1 MMRFLSELR
10 RRRVIRVAGLYAV
23 GAWIATE
30 VSATVL
36 PLLQVPEKFVTGIVI
51 TLIAVFPVAMILAWI
66 YDIGPG
72 GIRRTKDIAQSDDSD
87 GQPGML
93 FYILLLVLAM
103 LIFGYG
109 LFYLGQ
115 TRALQSI
122 PRHSIAVLPFENLS
136 SDSSKDYFSDGVSEE
151 ILNLLAK
158 VKGLSVAA
166 RTSSFA
172 LRDSN
177 EDIKTIGGKLGVETV
192 LEGSVR
198 WADEGEG
205 GDDRVRI
212 TAQLID
218 ASSGYHLWSENFDRD
233 VKDIFAVQSEIAKA
247 IVDNLRIKLGTD
259 QLDWVA
265 PTEDSAAYDA
275 YLRGRQLL
283 NQRRVAA
290 VRESVDFF
298 QRAVSRDPAFA
309 PAWAAMAVAYLIL
322 PSFSD
327 EPVEQL
333 HAMAEDAA
341 QRALV
346 LSPELAEAH
355 AVRASLAQFNGE
367 WSRAEFGYFAATSM
381 DPNDVTTR
389 VWYSGF
395 LIASGKL
402 AQGQVQAERA
412 LELDD
417 DNPLTQASAAM
428 AAMVLDNN
436 ESCVANATAARVLG
450 FSNTVNALK
459 GICLARLGQL
469 DAAGEALKSAYG
481 PMHEGGALAQF
492 AEVLPGAASLA
503 EAAKMAL
510 AQETELKIS
519 GWAIWLAAA
528 AGDADRAFADL
539 QVLFE
544 GSGYFPLQLLWT
556 PEAGILRRDPRFLE
570 LMQEHGVSQLWRKE
584 PPDLCEADSE
594 AVLSCS

>member
-23 GAWIATE
+23 AAWVATE

-51 TLIAVFPVAMILAWI
+51 TLIAMFPVAMIMAWI
-66 YDIGPG
+66 YDVGPS
-72 GIRRTKDIAQSDDSD
+72 GIKRTKAVDSTTD
-87 GQPGML
+87 AEGRPGLL
-93 FYILLLVLAM
+93 FHILLLILAM
-103 LIFGYG
+103 LVFGYA
-109 LFYLGQ
+109 LFYFGQ

-122 PRHSIAVLPFENLS
+122 PRNSIAVLPFENLS
-136 SDSSKDYFSDGVSEE
+136 SDASKDYFSDGVSEE
-151 ILNLLAK
+151 ILNLLAQ
-158 VKGLSVAA
+158 VNGLNVAA

-177 EDIKTIGGKLGVETV
+177 DDIRTIGDKLGVETV

-198 WADEGEG
+198 WSEGEG
-205 GDDRVRI
+205 NDRVRI

-233 VKDIFAVQSEIAKA
+233 LKDIFAVQSEIAKA

-259 QLDWVA
+259 ELNWVA
-265 PTEDSAAYDA
+265 PTSDSAAYDA

-290 VRESVDFF
+290 VRESVDYF

-309 PAWAAMAVAYLIL
+309 SAWAAMAVAYLSL

-327 EPVEQL
+327 EPIEQL

-355 AVRASLAQFNGE
+355 AVRAWLAQFKGE
-367 WSRAEFGYFAATSM
+367 WSRAAFGYFAATSM

-395 LIASGKL
+395 LIASGRL

-417 DNPLTQASAAM
+417 NNPLTQAAAAT
-428 AAMVLDNN
+428 AAMVLDDN
-436 ESCVANATAARVLG
+436 ESCVANAASARELG
-450 FSNTVNALK
+450 FSNIVSSLE
-459 GICLARLGQL
+459 GICLARLGQF
-469 DAAGEALKSAYG
+469 DTASAALKVAHGPVIESSALKS
-481 PMHEGGALAQF
+481 LAKT
-492 AEVLPGAASLA
+492 LPGADNLA
-503 EAAKMAL
+503 AA
-510 AQETELKIS
+510 AQQAMTDAGEWS
-519 GWAIWLAAA
+519 MGPWAIWLAAA
-528 AGDADRAFADL
+528 AGEPDKAFDFL
-539 QVLFE
+539 QQWFDE
-544 GSGYFPLQLLWT
+544 AGYFPLQLLWT
-556 PEAGILRRDPRFLE
+556 PEAGVLRRDARFLE
-570 LMQEHGVSQLWRKE
+570 LMQEYGVSQLWRNE
-584 PPDLCEADSE
+584 LPDRCKATNEGRI
-594 AVLSCS
+594 SCS

>member
-1 MMRFLSELR
+1 MLRFLSELR

-66 YDIGPG
+66 YDVGPS
-72 GIRRTKDIAQSDDSD
+72 GIRRTKEVDSTADADDR
-87 GQPGML
+87 PGVL
-93 FYILLLVLAM
+93 FHILLLILAM
-103 LIFGYG
+103 LLFGYA
-109 LFYLGQ
+109 LFYFGQ

-122 PRHSIAVLPFENLS
+122 PRNSIAVLPFENLS
-136 SDSSKDYFSDGVSEE
+136 SDASKDYFSDGVSEE
-151 ILNLLAK
+151 ILNLLAQ
-158 VKGLSVAA
+158 VEGLNVAA

-177 EDIKTIGGKLGVETV
+177 DDIRTIGDKLGVETV

-198 WADEGEG
+198 WS
-205 GDDRVRI
+205 GDSDRVRI

-233 VKDIFAVQSEIAKA
+233 LKDIFAVQSEIAKA

-259 QLDWVA
+259 QLNWVA
-265 PTEDSAAYDA
+265 PTADSAAYDA

-283 NQRRVAA
+283 NQRRVRS
-290 VRESVDFF
+290 VRESVDYF

-309 PAWAAMAVAYLIL
+309 PAWAAMAVAYLSL
-322 PSFSD
+322 PSYSD
-327 EPVEQL
+327 EPIDEL

-355 AVRASLAQFNGE
+355 AVRAWLAQYRGE

-389 VWYSGF
+389 VWHSGF
-395 LIASGKL
+395 LIATGKL
-402 AQGQVQAERA
+402 AQGKVQAESA

-417 DNPLTQASAAM
+417 DNPLTQAATAT
-428 AAMVLDNN
+428 AAMVLGDS
-436 ESCVANATAARVLG
+436 ESCVAHAANARELG
-450 FSNTVNALK
+450 FSNIVSALE
-459 GICLARLGQL
+459 GICLARLARF
-469 DAAGEALKSAYG
+469 DAAGEALNMAHG
-481 PMHEGGALAQF
+481 LLIEGNALSSLA
-492 AEVLPGAASLA
+492 AALPGADS
-503 EAAKMAL
+503 
-510 AQETELKIS
+510 
-519 GWAIWLAAA
+519 LAAA
-528 AGDADRAFADL
+528 AKVAMIDESEWRIGPWAIWVAATAGEPDKAFAYL
-539 QVLFE
+539 QQWFDE
-544 GSGYFPLQLLWT
+544 TGYFPLQLLWT

-570 LMQEHGVSQLWRKE
+570 LMREYGVSQLWRKE
-584 PPDLCEADSE
+584 LPDLCKADS
-594 AVLSCS
+594 ADRVSCS

>member
-1 MMRFLSELR
+1 MMRFFSELR

-51 TLIAVFPVAMILAWI
+51 TLIAMFPVAMILAWI
-66 YDIGPG
+66 YDVGPS
-72 GIRRTKDIAQSDDSD
+72 GIKRTKDIAATEDAE
-87 GQPGML
+87 GRPGMM
-93 FYILLLVLAM
+93 FHVLLLVLAM
-103 LIFGYG
+103 LVFGYA
-109 LFYLGQ
+109 LFYFGQ

-122 PRHSIAVLPFENLS
+122 PRNSIAVLPFENLS
-136 SDSSKDYFSDGVSEE
+136 SDVNKDYFSDGVSEE

-158 VKGLSVAA
+158 VEGLNVAA

-177 EDIKTIGGKLGVETV
+177 DDIRTIGAKLGVETV

-198 WADEGEG
+198 WS
-205 GDDRVRI
+205 GDNNRVRI

-233 VKDIFAVQSEIAKA
+233 LKDIFAVQSEIAKA
-247 IVDNLRIKLGTD
+247 IVDNLRIKLGAD
-259 QLDWVA
+259 QLNWVA
-265 PTEDSAAYDA
+265 PTADSAAYDA

-283 NQRRVAA
+283 NQRRVRAL
-290 VRESVDFF
+290 RESVDYF

-309 PAWAAMAVAYLIL
+309 PAWAAMAVAYLSL
-322 PSFSD
+322 PSYSD
-327 EPVEQL
+327 EPVEEL

-355 AVRASLAQFNGE
+355 AVRAWLAQFKGE

-395 LIASGKL
+395 LIATGKL

-417 DNPLTQASAAM
+417 DNPLTQAAAAT
-428 AAMVLDNN
+428 AAMVLGDN
-436 ESCVANATAARVLG
+436 ESCVTNAAAARELG
-450 FSNTVNALK
+450 FSNVVSALE
-459 GICLARLGQL
+459 GVCLARLGQF
-469 DAAGEALKSAYG
+469 DAAGEALNMAHG
-481 PMHEGGALAQF
+481 PVMESNALSSLA
-492 AEVLPGAASLA
+492 AALPGAESL
-503 EAAKMAL
+503 EAAAKKAML
-510 AQETELKIS
+510 DESEWRI
-519 GWAIWLAAA
+519 GPWAIWLMAT
-528 AGDADRAFADL
+528 AGESDKAFAFL
-539 QVLFE
+539 QQWFDE
-544 GSGYFPLQLLWT
+544 TGYFPLHLIWT
-556 PEAGILRRDPRFLE
+556 PEAEAMRQDARFLE
-570 LMQEHGVSQLWRKE
+570 LMQENGVSQLWRKE
-584 PPDLCEADSE
+584 LPDLCKADSE
-594 AVLSCS
+594 DPFSCS

>member
-51 TLIAVFPVAMILAWI
+51 TLIALFPVAMILAWI
-66 YDIGPG
+66 YDVGPS
-72 GIRRTKDIAQSDDSD
+72 GIRRTKEFDSTADAD
-87 GQPGML
+87 GRPGML
-93 FYILLLVLAM
+93 FHILLLILAM
-103 LIFGYG
+103 LLFGYA
-109 LFYLGQ
+109 LFYFGQ

-122 PRHSIAVLPFENLS
+122 PRNSIAVLPFENLS
-136 SDSSKDYFSDGVSEE
+136 SDASKDYFSDGVSEE
-151 ILNLLAK
+151 ILNLLAQ
-158 VKGLSVAA
+158 VEGLNVAA

-177 EDIKTIGGKLGVETV
+177 DDIRTIGDKLGVETV

-198 WADEGEG
+198 WS
-205 GDDRVRI
+205 GDSDRVRI

-233 VKDIFAVQSEIAKA
+233 LKDIFTVQSEIAKA
-247 IVDNLRIKLGTD
+247 IVGNLRIKLGAD
-259 QLDWVA
+259 QLSWVA
-265 PTEDSAAYDA
+265 PTADSAAYDA

-290 VRESVDFF
+290 VRDSVDYF

-309 PAWAAMAVAYLIL
+309 PAWAAMAVAYLSL
-322 PSFSD
+322 PSYSD
-327 EPVEQL
+327 EPIEEL

-355 AVRASLAQFNGE
+355 AVRARLAQFKGE
-367 WSRAEFGYFAATSM
+367 WSRAEFGYFAAMSM

-395 LIASGKL
+395 LIATGKL
-402 AQGQVQAERA
+402 AQSQVQAESA

-417 DNPLTQASAAM
+417 DNPLTQAAAAT
-428 AAMVLDNN
+428 AAMVLGDN
-436 ESCVANATAARVLG
+436 ESCVANAATARELG
-450 FSNTVNALK
+450 FSNIVSALE
-459 GICLARLGQL
+459 GICLARLAQF
-469 DAAGEALKSAYG
+469 DAAIEALNMAHG
-481 PMHEGGALAQF
+481 TVIEGNALASL
-492 AEVLPGAASLA
+492 AAALPGADSLEA
-503 EAAKMAL
+503 AAKMAMID
-510 AQETELKIS
+510 EGEWRIS
-519 GWAIWLAAA
+519 PWAIWVMAA
-528 AGDADRAFADL
+528 AGESDKAFAYLEQWYD
-539 QVLFE
+539 E
-544 GSGYFPLQLLWT
+544 SGYFLLQLLWT
-556 PEAGILRRDPRFLE
+556 PEAEILRRDTRFLE
-570 LMQEHGVSQLWRKE
+570 LMQEYGVSQLWRKKL
-584 PPDLCEADSE
+584 PDLCKADSQ
-594 AVLSCS
+594 STFTCS